1 MTNKLFSILICP
13 FCASG
18 SGEMQIDKV
27 ALRDFASANTQRLKN
42 QERLVKPKDKV
53 FWFGYAPT
61 RAEPCEH
68 VFHLEIFIN
77 RRTLHKEGR
86 ASHDWEATFRTQ
98 HRQMLEMDADDIGR
112 NVFYE
117 SIYLQSSPIRSPEFR
132 PATPHAVTNWL
143 DYRWRDEDFRDGQ
156 VIYTDL
162 LVHAVLTESFSDFL
176 SELRCFADRDST

>member
-42 QERLVKPKDKV
+42 RERLIKPKDKV
-53 FWFGYAPT
+53 LWFGYPPA

-68 VFHLEIFIN
+68 VFHLEVFIN
-77 RRTLHKEGR
+77 RGTLYKCGH
-86 ASHDWEATFRTQ
+86 ASHDWEATYRTQ
-98 HRQMLEMDADDIGR
+98 HRQMLELDADDIGR

-117 SIYLQSSPIRSPEFR
+117 SIYLVASPENTAEFR
-132 PATPHAVTNWL
+132 PTTPHAVTNWL
-143 DYRWRDEDFRDGQ
+143 DYRWRDEDLREGQ

-162 LVHAVLTESFSDFL
+162 LVHAVLAENFSDFL
-176 SELRCFADRDST
+176 GDLRRFKRR